1 MDQRDITGELNN
13 YLYNLERPQY
23 QIQMFQQ
30 KMSLEQVQDLANCI
44 KVLGNTL
51 SFAENYCAMNGNTLK
66 KEFNNYD
73 YYYASKN
80 TEKSL
85 YFKKF
90 AAAIHNLDGIYDY
103 YLSRY
108 NEEPLPKSL
117 SKDDI
122 IMRLKNYKSK
132 MVNETDKSLYDDFI
146 NVFSRKSINNV
157 HKVINNFKGDGTMD
171 PQKIQN
177 TFLHA
182 KGHIDQETQQV
193 TEQYN
198 KDNNFVP
205 DMVLNADKPSITQD
219 NVEDRAYQKRHHHQC

>member
-73 YYYASKN
+73 YFYASKN

-122 IMRLKNYKSK
+122 IMRLKNYKSN
-132 MVNETDKSLYDDFI
+132 MENETDKSLYDDFI
-146 NVFSRKSINNV
+146 NIFSRNSINNV

-177 TFLHA
+177 TFLNA
-182 KGHIDQETQQV
+182 KGHAEEQNQQV
-193 TEQYN
+193 IEEYN
-198 KDNNFVP
+198 KDDTYQP
-205 DMVLNADKPSITQD
+205 DIFLNAEKPSITQD
-219 NVEDRAYQKRHHHQC
+219 NVGGSRHPDHHH